1 MHPHQKRILLVSII
15 ALFKALCRALA
26 AGMLLAA
33 TALAQTAADR
43 VPTSDWIHFPART
56 AKKTPPATP
65 STPAA
70 GAATTSST
78 AVSTTPVT
86 ATALTPASATPTQA
100 TAQTASPKADP
111 AEAGAQRPAATS
123 QTATAGDWVQFPPL
137 PPPTAKAATAKAATP
152 VNSAAEQTTSPK
164 PASNKP
170 ADTAA
175 ASEPQASSKG
185 KAADTSS
192 DKSPDKATKPVT
204 ANATA
209 NAPAPNTAAPSADA
223 PAQFTFKGF
232 KFEGNTV
239 YSSKILTGL
248 IARQVPVVKELSDI
262 QNAAQAVA
270 NRYQEDGVLARVD
283 LLPQDLTEGIVTIT
297 ITEGKF
303 SGARMESAKSAKLP
317 PDLLTRIVEKAQPV
331 GEAVWLSKMDR
342 ATMLLNEVPGVQAN
356 VRLSTGQAE
365 GQTEALV
372 QVQDKNPWDG
382 QLTVDNAGTV
392 SAGISRFSS
401 QFNRYG
407 LLGRADVGN
416 LQYMHSQGLDYLRL
430 GYNEPLGYGGA
441 RWGLNTEFT
450 HYSVISGYDSLDLHG
465 PSNSLSLYVSQPWI
479 RRRDVSSDWVVTAEH
494 KNFKNISSFST
505 PQYKL
510 DNLSSTVS
518 MSSQDSLWRG
528 GENNASL
535 QLQRGFVDYD
545 TTPADNT
552 EGAFTKWRLNM
563 SRKNKINESQTLL
576 LSYQRQW
583 ANRNLDSSEKF
594 GIGGASAVRAYPG
607 GEVSGSEASVF
618 TTEWQHDLEWNKQPY
633 KFSAF
638 YDLGSITK
646 YKYNAT
652 TNNSYSLQGAGL
664 WIGTSI
670 PNRWG
675 QSQWRATWSHRIGS
689 NPGAS
694 SSGVDADGT
703 YYLNRFWLSASQVF

>member
-1 MHPHQKRILLVSII
+1 MRLHNKRILFKTLSV
-15 ALFKALCRALA
+15 LFKALSRALP

-33 TALAQTAADR
+33 VSHAQTTADS
-43 VPTSDWIHFPART
+43 VSTSDWIHFPARP
-56 AKKTPPATP
+56 AKKNPPSATTAPVAANAATNTDTSANAPVRTPTNVTPLQPAPAT
-65 STPAA
+65 STKADSA
-70 GAATTSST
+70 ETAAT
-78 AVSTTPVT
+78 
-86 ATALTPASATPTQA
+86 
-100 TAQTASPKADP
+100 
-111 AEAGAQRPAATS
+111 RPAAS
-123 QTATAGDWVQFPPL
+123 DWVQFPPL
-137 PPPTAKAATAKAATP
+137 PPPKVKAAAAKSVAPANTAKSAEPVTTSVEQITPPEAPQTASPKTTDSKTTEKAA
-152 VNSAAEQTTSPK
+152 AQ
-164 PASNKP
+164 ASN
-170 ADTAA
+170 
-175 ASEPQASSKG
+175 
-185 KAADTSS
+185 
-192 DKSPDKATKPVT
+192 
-204 ANATA
+204 
-209 NAPAPNTAAPSADA
+209 A

-239 YSSKILTGL
+239 YSSTVLSRL
-248 IARQVPVVKELSDI
+248 IAKQVPSVNEVADI
-262 QNAAQAVA
+262 QNAAQTVA

-283 LLPQDLTEGIVTIT
+283 VLPQDLTEGIVTIT

-303 SGARMESAKSAKLP
+303 SGARMESPGSPKLP
-317 PDLLTRIVEKAQPV
+317 SDLLVKLVEKIQPV
-331 GEAVWLSKMDR
+331 GEPVRLSNMDR

-356 VRLSTGQAE
+356 VRLITGQNE

-372 QVQDKNPWDG
+372 QVQDKNPSDG
-382 QLTVDNAGTV
+382 QLTLDNSGTV
-392 SAGISRFSS
+392 SSGISRFSS

-407 LLGRADVGN
+407 MLGRADVGN

-450 HYSVISGYDSLDLHG
+450 HYTVISGYDALDLHG
-465 PSNSLSLYVSQPWI
+465 PSNSLSLYVSQPWV
-479 RRRDVSSDWVVTAEH
+479 RRRDFSSDWVLTAEH
-494 KNFKNISSFST
+494 KNFKNISTFST
-505 PQYKL
+505 SQYQL
-510 DNLSSTVS
+510 DNLTSTVS
-518 MSSQDSLWRG
+518 MTSQDSLWRG

-552 EGAFTKWRLNM
+552 EGAFTKWRLSM
-563 SRKNKINESQTLL
+563 SRKNKINDSQSLL

-607 GEVSGSEASVF
+607 GEVSGAEASVF
-618 TTEWQHDLEWNKQPY
+618 TTEWQHEVQWNKQSY
-633 KFSAF
+633 KISAF

-646 YKYNAT
+646 YKYNTT

-675 QSQWRATWSHRIGS
+675 QSQWRATWAQRIGS

-694 SSGVDADGT
+694 SSGADADGT